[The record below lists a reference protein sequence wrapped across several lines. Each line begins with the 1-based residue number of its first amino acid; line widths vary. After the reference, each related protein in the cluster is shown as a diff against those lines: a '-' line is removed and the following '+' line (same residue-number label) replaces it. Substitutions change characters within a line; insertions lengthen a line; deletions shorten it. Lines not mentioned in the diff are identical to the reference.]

1 MATPPLIVYLAPP
14 GDDQRGQ
21 TFLQQLTQAWPQH
34 ATPPRTHTITPEQFS
49 DALSSRSK
57 NSQLPPPTSWSATL
71 LDPNLPANDI
81 RVAQAIDRL
90 DELHIPAVE
99 LSEPTNATPKNHYAS
114 AIQLP
119 VRVPPIEAAW
129 ALYALCARQQSVRL
143 IASALRLVQSS
154 QGEAADT
161 LDRMNEELLIAA
173 KVQRDFLPDKLPISD
188 RLDAAVLFRP
198 AGVVSGDIYDAVR
211 STIVSPRSS
220 WPTPWARRAAALMT
234 LFMTRSVPTRAG
246 DANADPAASLAALN
260 SEMAASR
267 GGPTRFSTAVC
278 GVIDTHRTGHHRER
292 RPPPIIVIGPTG
304 VRYIEAS
311 GLLLASSPT
320 PNTNASS
327 SRSNK
332 AETMLVH
339 PTASTTPANT
349 PNPTR
354 PAAHQATQDSHTSI
368 HSSNPTSS
376 HASRRHRPNRT
387 TPRLH
392 VRLTQPLDDITVM
405 AFSLNATP
413 APAAARLPHRY
424 PKTTP
429 KRGRRMIRPKKCVLG
444 GRVWFR
450 LSYEIEAVATRCV
463 GLYTYA
469 PCPPWPHSSRPSS
482 GGLSAGKNP
491 IKRA

>member
-99 LSEPTNATPKNHYAS
+99 LSEPTNTTPKNHYAS

-119 VRVPPIEAAW
+119 VRVPPTEAAW

-211 STIVSPRSS
+211 LDDRFTAFFMADAMGHGVP
-220 WPTPWARRAAALMT
+220 AALMT

-260 SEMAASR
+260 AEMAASR

-278 GVIDTHRTGHHRER
+278 GVIDTHTGRVTIASAGH
-292 RPPPIIVIGPTG
+292 PPIIVIGPTG

-311 GLLLASSPT
+311 GLLLGVLPDT
-320 PNTNASS
+320 EYERVEFTLEQG
-327 SRSNK
+327 
-332 AETMLVH
+332 ETMLVH
-339 PTASTTPANT
+339 SDGLDDALRTHPNPIPPGGPPSHPRLAHLHTLATQSTTP
-349 PNPTR
+349 NP
-354 PAAHQATQDSHTSI
+354 ADAINAIEQLLDSMSG
-368 HSSNPTSS
+368 SLN
-376 HASRRHRPNRT
+376 
-387 TPRLH
+387 
-392 VRLTQPLDDITVM
+392 PLDDITVM

-413 APAAARLPHRY
+413 ATAAAS
-424 PKTTP
+424 TCQS
-429 KRGRRMIRPKKCVLG
+429 MI
-444 GRVWFR
+444 
-450 LSYEIEAVATRCV
+450 
-463 GLYTYA
+463 
-469 PCPPWPHSSRPSS
+469 S
-482 GGLSAGKNP
+482 GSA
-491 IKRA
+491 IL